1 MLQLLPLAH
10 LIVLLQSTFIPVA
23 AQAVRLLQVSANKR
37 YLAAAECPHSG
48 SAQQQVSIYN
58 VPAQKREQTLQL
70 ASHAKGSTIT
80 SMSFRCVCVC
90 MCVCVDNS
98 LRAAAGEARSIT
110 QL

>member
-10 LIVLLQSTFIPVA
+10 LVVLLQSSFIPVA

-70 ASHAKGSTIT
+70 APHAKGSTIT
-80 SMSFRCVCVC
+80 SMSFRCVCRQPQPQGSSWRGTLNNTAMV
-90 MCVCVDNS
+90 
-98 LRAAAGEARSIT
+98 T
-110 QL
+110 P